1 MMVAEPTHLR
11 PLLRALVEAIVAA
24 DVGVTVDP
32 RTVLVVAGAAR
43 LDARASIRPL
53 GFGGEPLAST
63 SPDGTFERPRI
74 TIDGV
79 AQRYEI
85 CLRPH
90 FFRTLDARGRLGC
103 VVHELWHLGA
113 RRDGTLDPT
122 RSHRGAAGRWEP
134 EVARLVDGL
143 AAQATFAPLIHALG
157 SGSRVRVD
165 AWLQR
170 PPTRIPRTHGLRRA
184 WDERDLFVDE
194 VRWRAHGEPP
204 LDPPRD
210 AATRC

>member
-1 MMVAEPTHLR
+1 MEAEPTHLS

-24 DVGVTVDP
+24 DVGVRVDP
-32 RTVLVVAGAAR
+32 RTVLFVAGAAR

-53 GFGGEPLAST
+53 GFGGEPLVST
-63 SPDGTFERPRI
+63 SPDGAFERPRI
-74 TIDGV
+74 TIGGI

-103 VVHELWHLGA
+103 VLHELWHVGA

-122 RSHRGAAGRWEP
+122 RSHRGAASAWEA
-134 EVARLVDGL
+134 EVTRLADTL
-143 AAQATFAPLIHALG
+143 AARAPFAPLVRGLG
-157 SGSRVRVD
+157 AGSHVRVD
-165 AWLQR
+165 AWLER
-170 PPTRIPRTHGLRRA
+170 PPTRIPRAHALRRA

-194 VRWRAHGEPP
+194 LRWRADGEPP
-204 LDPPRD
+204 LD
-210 AATRC
+210 AARGAAIRC